1 MVTIGGKLKFGF
13 IVFMVSAAAAAAPQ
27 GQDLRLVDPTSSAA
41 DLKPSAIEILPLE
54 PAQRAAVQQ
63 AIKARD
69 YPRAET
75 ILVEEIIKNPKAPQ
89 LLTFVGGLFFL
100 DGKYL
105 NTAIAMKKA
114 EAIAP
119 LDDRNRFTL
128 ALSYIILNHGDWA
141 RPELEKL
148 AGANP
153 REPRYPYWLGRLDYD
168 AMQFKAAGPTCRKRL
183 SWIRIS

>member
-1 MVTIGGKLKFGF
+1 MQLIVTIGGKLRVGL
-13 IVFMVSAAAAAAPQ
+13 ILFMLSTAAVVAPQ

-41 DLKPSAIEILPLE
+41 NLKPGAVEKLPLE

-69 YPRAET
+69 YARAET
-75 ILVEEIIKNPKAPQ
+75 ILVDEISKNPKAPQ
-89 LLTFVGGLFFL
+89 LLTFLGSLFFL

-128 ALSYIILNHGDWA
+128 ALS
-141 RPELEKL
+141 
-148 AGANP
+148 
-153 REPRYPYWLGRLDYD
+153 
-168 AMQFKAAGPTCRKRL
+168 
-183 SWIRIS
+183 